1 MPLIIPA
8 NSITGG
14 YEVDNSLRFDDG
26 SSDTLTRTVSTA
38 GNRKTFTYSG
48 WIKRGIVSAGYGL
61 FGQGNRSSSDFDIR
75 LESDGKIRI
84 EPSGFDIKTNAQY
97 RDCSAWYHIVLAVDT
112 TQATDTN
119 RVKLYVNGEQI
130 TSLANTTYP
139 TLNYDTVVNSSGS
152 TGNVVLGDIF
162 NATGKFDG
170 YMAEVVLID
179 GTALEPTS
187 FGEFDEDT
195 GIWKPIDVSGLTFGT
210 NGFYLDFENSG
221 SLGAD
226 VSGNGNNFTVNN
238 LTSIDQ
244 TTDTPTN
251 NFATLNPLFPTAG
264 TSVFSEGNLKLVAS
278 GSAGSGLSSFGVSKG
293 KWYMEVKQTAVNE
306 PLGNGESGICVVGD
320 PTGNLGN
327 VQGTAFAYGIRNN
340 TGTKFENTSSTST
353 WHGNWTAGD
362 IISIALDMDNNRVYF
377 AKNGQYADGSG
388 NWNQSFIGSPAYL
401 SLSTAKTDYFLAMS
415 QLHATATETYESN
428 FGSPSFSISSGNSDG
443 NSIGNFEYEVP
454 DGYFAL
460 CTSNLA
466 EHG

>member
-26 SSDTLTRTVSTA
+26 SSDTLTRTVSTS

-251 NFATLNPLFPTAG
+251 NFATLNPIGNTNDQYAN
-264 TSVFSEGNLKLVAS
+264 FSEGNLKVAGND
-278 GSAGSGLSSFGVSKG
+278 GSNAGFINSTIAPSQG
-293 KWYMEVKQTAVNE
+293 KWYMEFKAIDIQGTSYPGVGMISSQDATNNDQIGNSANSVSYRAGGTILTGGSVTDTESSYTDNDIIGIAMDLDNGAVYFSK
-306 PLGNGESGICVVGD
+306 NGTFQNSGD
-320 PTGNLGN
+320 PTSGASKTGSLYNFTPSDFYHFATT
-327 VQGTAFAYGIRNN
+327 VFDTTAIVEA
-340 TGTKFENTSSTST
+340 
-353 WHGNWTAGD
+353 
-362 IISIALDMDNNRVYF
+362 
-377 AKNGQYADGSG
+377 
-388 NWNQSFIGSPAYL
+388 
-401 SLSTAKTDYFLAMS
+401 
-415 QLHATATETYESN
+415 N
-428 FGSPSFSISSGNSDG
+428 FGNPPFTISSGNSDG
-443 NSIGNFEYEVP
+443 AGFGQFEYAP
-454 DGYFAL
+454 PSGYLSL
-460 CTSNLA
+460 CTKNLA
-466 EHG
+466 TDG